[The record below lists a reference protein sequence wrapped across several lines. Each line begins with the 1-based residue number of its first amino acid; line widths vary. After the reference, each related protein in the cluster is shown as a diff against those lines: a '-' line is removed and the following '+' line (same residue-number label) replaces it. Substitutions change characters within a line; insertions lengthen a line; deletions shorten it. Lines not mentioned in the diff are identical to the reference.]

1 MVEKDCKITLE
12 GQKSPVHSLRVIDYM
27 ASRSWRKDF
36 CDINVQTVSYSDR
49 AILSHDYRYYS

>member
-27 ASRSWRKDF
+27 ASRSWHKGF
-36 CDINVQTVSYSDR
+36 CDINVQLVR
-49 AILSHDYRYYS
+49 